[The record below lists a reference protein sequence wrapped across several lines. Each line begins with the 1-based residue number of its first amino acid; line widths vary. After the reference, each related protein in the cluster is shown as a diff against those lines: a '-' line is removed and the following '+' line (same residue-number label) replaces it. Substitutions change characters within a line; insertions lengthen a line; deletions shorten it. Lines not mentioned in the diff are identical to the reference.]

1 MENLAGR
8 EETVHFYGEE
18 GVGLENQKL
27 IFSKYFERSLNFQT
41 NYSS

>member
-1 MENLAGR
+1 MENLVGR
-8 EETVHFYGEE
+8 EELCIFMGE